1 MLIAEDN
8 KVNQQVA
15 RLIVQHDRHR
25 VDDVDN
31 GVQALE
37 AVNASRYDVVL
48 MDLQM
53 PELDGIGAA
62 QQIRGLTSPARD
74 VPIIALTSHA
84 MAGTREEVLAAGMDD
99 YISKP
104 FDTAVLLAK
113 IEHLA
118 AFNAASSVAA
128 TRAARSDGDGRGPKP
143 ANTSK
148 AGERVETRFD
158 RRKLDQLYAVTQPA
172 TFRPLL
178 VNLIDSMEIRLDAIA
193 TLIGD
198 GDFADAGREAHDLV
212 AIAGNLGGM
221 RLSALAR
228 QMQLAGAGGNA
239 EQCGAAAASLQ
250 KEADSLLPLIRDYQA
265 AMAA

>member
-1 MLIAEDN
+1 
-8 KVNQQVA
+8 
-15 RLIVQHDRHR
+15 
-25 VDDVDN
+25 
-31 GVQALE
+31 
-37 AVNASRYDVVL
+37 
-48 MDLQM
+48 
-53 PELDGIGAA
+53 
-62 QQIRGLTSPARD
+62 
-74 VPIIALTSHA
+74 

-118 AFNAASSVAA
+118 AFNAAGNAA
-128 TRAARSDGDGRGPKP
+128 GNVMAVRAARSDGDGRAPRA
-143 ANTSK
+143 ANASK

-158 RRKLDQLYAVTQPA
+158 RGKLDQLHAVTQPA

-178 VNLIDSMEIRLDAIA
+178 VNLIDGLEMRLDAVMR
-193 TLIGD
+193 LIGD
-198 GDFADAGREAHDLV
+198 GDFARAGREAHDLV

-221 RLSALAR
+221 RLSVLAR
-228 QMQLAGAGGNA
+228 QMQLAGAAGNV
-239 EQCGAAAASLQ
+239 EQCGAVAAALQ